1 LNRPLTGL
9 LPVTRLFAHCTIWIA
24 RRPGLAALLILI
36 ISAAALVGYVDP
48 KLFVRLTE
56 GDTSETAATR
66 SSSSN
71 RDQARGSSR
80 RVTSQRTGG
89 DAVLVVESPAFF
101 TPEGVAAL
109 RHVVSQLEAVHYVR
123 RVTWMD
129 TIPSMN
135 LFGLAEPLFPK
146 SQASPERLLRARE
159 KALAHPFIRGQLL
172 APDGETTLILVDFDF
187 LKLSSDEECISGLRR
202 VAETAAQK
210 HPNVKLDF
218 SVTGTVPIVVESI
231 RNSDANRLKYQLI
244 AYGIILVLS
253 IILFRGISAVI
264 IVAATTALGVFWTI
278 GFTRFFDVDFNPLVN
293 VILPVLISLVGFTDG
308 VHLMVTIRQIRA
320 GGASPHDAAVRG
332 IEQVGFACFLTS
344 LTTAIGLGSLVLAHH
359 QIVRDF
365 GAASVVGVVF
375 AFIAVILG
383 IPVGCS
389 SRLGRDLHVGLDK
402 SLIDRNLDRLS
413 LVIDYVLAKR
423 AWFAGVGMALF
434 LISAAI
440 SATLRPDERQA
451 NALPRSSEPGR
462 AMAKIDKAL
471 GGLEMAEVEI
481 TWSASRS
488 PEDPELLAVLESVDQ
503 ILQREPLVGSPLSI
517 LDIVRSL
524 SGTSSRGPQM
534 SLAELLPANLKRG
547 YFAPEEQRAR
557 TTFRVQD
564 LGIATYGPVFK
575 RIKTGLLELQ
585 QQHPGFVAEL
595 KGPAVWRWENLYQI
609 VVDLLASLGS
619 AFVIIFVVLG
629 LAYRSLRVGLISIL
643 PNALPLAVAGVY
655 LVWIGQSLEIVTVC
669 ALTVC
674 LGIAVDDTIHFLTRY
689 QEEFQHVTT
698 PDEAIRRA
706 FTGVGTAMIIT
717 TVVLVAGFSS
727 VFFSDSRDHILF
739 ASLGVV
745 TLGSALFGDLLILPA
760 LLSLFDKPVKR
771 AERPEEGSHRDTVAR
786 RET

>member
-1 LNRPLTGL
+1 M
-9 LPVTRLFAHCTIWIA
+9 
-24 RRPGLAALLILI
+24 LLILI
-36 ISAAALVGYVDP
+36 ISAAALVGYFDP

-56 GDTSETAATR
+56 GDTSETNAASNST
-66 SSSSN
+66 SSN
-71 RDQARGSSR
+71 REQARGSSR

-89 DAVLVVESPAFF
+89 DAVLVVESPDLF
-101 TPEGVAAL
+101 TPEGVEAL
-109 RHVVSQLEAVHYVR
+109 RHVVSQLEAVPYVR

-146 SQASPERLLRARE
+146 SQASPERLLRSKE

-187 LKLSSDEECISGLRR
+187 LKLTSDEDCIVGLRQ
-202 VAETAAQK
+202 VAEAAAK
-210 HPNVKLDF
+210 NHPRVKLGF
-218 SVTGTVPIVVESI
+218 SVTGTVPIVIESI

-244 AYGIILVLS
+244 AYGIILLLS
-253 IILFRGISAVI
+253 VILFRGIAAVV
-264 IVAATTALGVFWTI
+264 IVAGTTALGVFWTI

-308 VHLMVTIRQIRA
+308 VHLMATIRQIRA
-320 GGASPHDAAVRG
+320 SGASSHDAAVRG

-359 QIVRDF
+359 EIVRDF
-365 GAASVVGVVF
+365 GAASVVGVAV

-389 SRLGRDLHVGLDK
+389 TWLGRNLHMGLDK
-402 SLIDRNLDRLS
+402 SLIDRNLSRLS

-423 AWFAGVGMALF
+423 VWFAAVGLALF
-434 LISAAI
+434 LILAAI
-440 SATLRPDERQA
+440 ASTLRPDERQA

-471 GGLEMAEVEI
+471 GGLEMAEVEV
-481 TWSASRS
+481 TWTSDRS
-488 PEDPELLAVLESVDQ
+488 PEDPELVAVLGGVDE
-503 ILQREPLVGSPLSI
+503 ILKREPLVGSPLSI
-517 LDIVRSL
+517 LDIVASL
-524 SGTSSRGPQM
+524 SGTTARGPQM

-547 YFAPEEQRAR
+547 YLSPEDHRAR

-564 LGIATYGPVFK
+564 LGIATYGAVFQRVK
-575 RIKTGLLELQ
+575 AGLEELQ
-585 QQHPGFVAEL
+585 QKHPAFKAEL

-629 LAYRSLRVGLISIL
+629 MAYRSLRVGIISIL

-655 LVWIGQSLEIVTVC
+655 LVWIGQPLEIVTVC

-689 QEEFQHVTT
+689 QEEYQLVGT

-717 TVVLVAGFSS
+717 TIVLVAGFSS

-760 LLSLFDKPVKR
+760 LLSLFDKPVKKD
-771 AERPEEGSHRDTVAR
+771 AEGEEEEEEEEGLSR
-786 RET
+786 RHGGTGEEAEMRTAE

>member
-1 LNRPLTGL
+1 LIL
-9 LPVTRLFAHCTIWIA
+9 LIS
-24 RRPGLAALLILI
+24 GGALL
-36 ISAAALVGYVDP
+36 GYIDP
-48 KLFVRLTE
+48 KLFVRLAEGAEADETRTTSTE
-56 GDTSETAATR
+56 SNEQQRPR
-66 SSSSN
+66 S
-71 RDQARGSSR
+71 SSR
-80 RVTSQRTGG
+80 RVSTQRMGG
-89 DAVLVVESPAFF
+89 DAVLVVESPKFF
-101 TPEGVAAL
+101 TPEGVNAL
-109 RHVVSQLEAVHYVR
+109 RHVVSKLEELPYVR

-146 SQASPERLLRARE
+146 SQASPERLLRAKE

-172 APDGETTLILVDFDF
+172 SPNGETTLLLADFDF
-187 LKLSSDEECISGLRR
+187 LQLASDDDCIVGLRTA
-202 VAETAAQK
+202 AETAARDF
-210 HPNVKLDF
+210 PEVPLSF
-218 SVTGTVPIVVESI
+218 SVTGPVPIVIESI

-244 AYGIILVLS
+244 AYGIILTLS
-253 IILFRGISAVI
+253 VILFRGISAVL
-264 IVAATTALGVFWTI
+264 IVAGTTALGVFWTI

-308 VHLMVTIRQIRA
+308 VHLMTTIRQIRA
-320 GGASPHDAAVRG
+320 GGASSHDAAVRG

-344 LTTAIGLGSLVLAHH
+344 LTTAIGLGSLVLAQHE
-359 QIVRDF
+359 IVRDF
-365 GAASVVGVVF
+365 GAASVVGVAV
-375 AFIAVILG
+375 AFVAVILG

-389 SRLGRDLHVGLDK
+389 TRLGKNLHVGLDK
-402 SLIDRNLDRLS
+402 SLIDRNLSRLS

-423 AWFAGVGMALF
+423 IWFAAVGLTLF
-434 LISAAI
+434 VILAAI
-440 SATLRPDERQA
+440 AARLRPDERQA

-462 AMAKIDKAL
+462 AMAKIDQAL
-471 GGLEMAEVEI
+471 GGLEMAEVEV
-481 TWSASRS
+481 TWDTARLA
-488 PEDPELLAVLESVDQ
+488 EDPELLAVLQSVDE
-503 ILQREPLVGSPLSI
+503 ILKREPLVGSPLSI
-517 LDIVRSL
+517 LDIVSSL
-524 SGTSSRGPQM
+524 SGTSSRGSQM

-547 YFAPEEQRAR
+547 YFAPEDRRAR

-771 AERPEEGSHRDTVAR
+771 AERPEEGSHGDTVAQR
-786 RET
+786 HSGTEGDLITAEVAND

>member
-1 LNRPLTGL
+1 M
-9 LPVTRLFAHCTIWIA
+9 TRLFAYCTVWIA
-24 RRPGLAALLILI
+24 RRPGLAAVLILI
-36 ISAAALVGYVDP
+36 ISAAALVGYFDP
-48 KLFVRLTE
+48 KLFVRLAK
-56 GDTSETAATR
+56 GDTSDQAAT
-66 SSSSN
+66 SSN
-71 RDQARGSSR
+71 NSSVRQEAQGSSR
-80 RVTSQRTGG
+80 RVSSQRTGG
-89 DAVLVVESPAFF
+89 DVVLVVESSSFF

-109 RHVVSQLEAVHYVR
+109 RHVVSRLEAVPYVR

-146 SQASPERLLRARE
+146 SQASAERLLRARE

-172 APDGETTLILVDFDF
+172 SPDGETTLFLVDLDF
-187 LKLSSDEECISGLRR
+187 LKLSSDEDCIAGLRR
-202 VAETAAQK
+202 VAETAAQE
-210 HPNVKLDF
+210 HPQVPLAF
-218 SVTGTVPIVVESI
+218 SVTGTVPIVIESI

-244 AYGIILVLS
+244 AYGIILTLS
-253 IILFRGISAVI
+253 VILFRGISAVI
-264 IVAATTALGVFWTI
+264 IVAGTTALGVFWTI

-308 VHLMVTIRQIRA
+308 VHLMATIRQIRA
-320 GGASPHDAAVRG
+320 AGASSHDAAVRG

-365 GAASVVGVVF
+365 GSASVVGVAV
-375 AFIAVILG
+375 AFVAVILG

-389 SRLGRDLHVGLDK
+389 TWLGRNLHVGLDK
-402 SLIDRNLDRLS
+402 SLIDRNLSRLS
-413 LVIDYVLAKR
+413 QVIDYVLAKR
-423 AWFAGVGMALF
+423 VWFAAVGLSLF
-434 LISAAI
+434 LIMAAVA
-440 SATLRPDERQA
+440 STLRPDERQA

-471 GGLEMAEVEI
+471 GGLEMAEVEV
-481 TWSASRS
+481 TWKSDRS
-488 PEDPELLAVLESVDQ
+488 PEDPELVAVLSSVDE
-503 ILQREPLVGSPLSI
+503 ILKREPLVGSPLSI
-517 LDIVRSL
+517 LDIVGSL
-524 SGTSSRGPQM
+524 SGTTSRGPQM
-534 SLAELLPANLKRG
+534 SLAELLPGNLKRG
-547 YFAPEEQRAR
+547 YFSPEDHKAR

-564 LGIATYGPVFK
+564 LGIATYGEVFK
-575 RIKTGLLELQ
+575 RVKAGLAELNQ
-585 QQHPGFVAEL
+585 KHPEFNAEL
-595 KGPAVWRWENLYQI
+595 KGQAVWRWENLYQI

-629 LAYRSLRVGLISIL
+629 LAYRSVRVGIISIL

-689 QEEFQHVTT
+689 QEEFQHVGT

-717 TVVLVAGFSS
+717 TIVLVAGFSS

-760 LLSLFDKPVKR
+760 LLSLFDKPVKK
-771 AERPEEGSHRDTVAR
+771 EE
-786 RET
+786 E